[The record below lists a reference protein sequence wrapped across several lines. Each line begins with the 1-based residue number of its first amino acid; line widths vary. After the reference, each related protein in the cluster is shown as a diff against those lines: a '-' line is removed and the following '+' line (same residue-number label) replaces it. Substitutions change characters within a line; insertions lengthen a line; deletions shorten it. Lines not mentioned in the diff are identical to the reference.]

1 MVSVPSRGYLFFYRE
16 NECFASIEF
25 SFRPLSGLSLFLLFV
40 KLEELRIVSCFR
52 PLSGLSLF
60 LRLSQEPHRIQSYG
74 FRPLSGLSLF
84 LLHPL
89 SPAFFQGFC
98 IDFAGETIRDGIFL

>member
-1 MVSVPSRGYLFFYRE
+1 MSYINEGDMVSVPSRGYLFFYRE

-60 LRLSQEPHRIQSYG
+60 L
-74 FRPLSGLSLF
+74 
-84 LLHPL
+84 LHPL